1 MAKPDKF
8 VTATHPELGTMWA
21 CVEPTAVYPVGQVA
35 ERRFA
40 AFLTPFRSRADAVA
54 ALRAAGCKPALAK
67 S

>member
-8 VTATHPELGTMWA
+8 VTATHPALGTLWA
-21 CVEPTAVYPVGQVA
+21 CVEPTAVYPVGKVA

-40 AFLTPFRSRADAVA
+40 AFLTPFRSRADAEA
-54 ALRAAGCKPALAK
+54 ALAAAGCTPAPAK